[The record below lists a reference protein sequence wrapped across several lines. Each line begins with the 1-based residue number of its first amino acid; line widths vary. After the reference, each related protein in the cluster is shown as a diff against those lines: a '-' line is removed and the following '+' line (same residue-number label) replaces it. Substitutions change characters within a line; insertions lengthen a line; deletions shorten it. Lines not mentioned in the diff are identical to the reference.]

1 MLLDW
6 IATDPTGTGDP
17 DFLIIGDLNS
27 YDKEDPIDVFTAGGY
42 ADLLAAYQGELAY
55 SYLFGGALG
64 YLDYGMSS
72 ATLTPQVTGAT
83 AWHINSDEP
92 DILDYDTSF
101 KKDAQDALFEP
112 NAFRSS
118 DHDAV
123 IIGLDLDRKL
133 GR

>member
-1 MLLDW
+1 
-6 IATDPTGTGDP
+6 
-17 DFLIIGDLNS
+17 
-27 YDKEDPIDVFTAGGY
+27 
-42 ADLLAAYQGELAY
+42 
-55 SYLFGGALG
+55 
-64 YLDYGMSS
+64 MSS
-72 ATLTPQVTGAT
+72 ATLTPQITGAT

-101 KKDAQDALFEP
+101 KQDAQDDLFEA

-133 GR
+133 GERR